1 MAAIL
6 LLLLIIAF
14 SNFIIPRGANRFRG
28 IILAVFQLVAFVFF
42 YQKLAVTNAGEVITE
57 SYRWIPELGLN
68 LQFQLDGVSI
78 IFALLVTGIGVLVFL
93 YAQAYMKPYGHLQ
106 RFFFFLFLFSFAMLG
121 LVLSANMIQLFIFWE
136 LTSFLSFFLIT
147 YFNEKEE
154 ARAAAFRSL
163 FITAF
168 GGLSLLA
175 GILLIGNIAGSYV
188 ISDWVASAAAIK
200 AHSHYLP
207 GLLLILLGV
216 FTKSA
221 QFPFHFWLPG
231 AMQAP
236 TPVSSYLHSATM
248 VKAGVFLLMRLSP
261 VMGNTPEWNYIIS
274 LVGVTTMLIGGY
286 FALTQRDLK
295 GVLAYT
301 TISALGILVLMLGID
316 TKLSVKSAIVFL
328 LVHAFYKATLF
339 MVAGFIDKKTGTRDL
354 TKLGGLARQMP
365 VTMVITMLALLSM
378 AGLPPMLGFIGK
390 ELIYEAKVQL
400 PGIASIILV
409 VGVLANAFMVA
420 VSVFLG
426 YKLFFGKQGD
436 LPKKPDEKGVLYLLG
451 PAVLVLLSLI
461 YGLFPGIINRMVEV
475 ALQVVVPKALDIHLK
490 LWHGFNQVLLLSVFT
505 VLIGSAL
512 AFFVIKK
519 PKLLGK
525 WSNLNSSVFS
535 FSFTKA
541 FSNMISGFV
550 GFSERNTARIQHGSH
565 RYYILTIFVVTSL
578 MLWYQL
584 YDTRGWTLATNIT
597 LQPFYISILVAISI
611 AAAVFTMFSKSRLSS
626 IIAMGVVGYGL
637 SLIFL
642 YYSAVDLAITQIL
655 AETLI
660 LVMFVLI
667 LQKLPVFAK
676 LSSRAT
682 KIRDMIIALSFGG
695 VMTTLALKAI
705 NVEFN
710 HPISDFFLENSYT
723 KAYGENVVNVI
734 LVDFRA
740 LDTMGEV
747 TVLTIAALGV
757 FVLLKTRSKKI

>member
-14 SNFIIPRGANRFRG
+14 SNFIIPKKANRFRG
-28 IILAVFQLVAFVFF
+28 IILAAFQLVAFVFF
-42 YQKLAVTNAGEVITE
+42 YLKLSVTNAGEVITE

-68 LQFQLDGVSI
+68 LQFQLDGISI

-93 YAQAYMKPYGHLQ
+93 YAQAYMKSYGHLQ

-175 GILLIGNIAGSYV
+175 GILLIGNIVGSYA
-188 ISDWVASAAAIK
+188 ISDWVAGAETIQ
-200 AHSHYLP
+200 AHNHYFP

-236 TPVSSYLHSATM
+236 TPVSAYLHSATM

-261 VMGNTPEWNYIIS
+261 VMANTPQWNYIIA
-274 LVGVTTMLIGGY
+274 LVGVVTMLIGGY

-316 TKLSVKSAIVFL
+316 TRLSIKSAIVFL

-354 TKLGGLARQMP
+354 TKLGKLAKPMP
-365 VTMVITMLALLSM
+365 VTMIITFLALLSM

-400 PGIASIILV
+400 PGIALIILV

-436 LPKKPDEKGVLYLLG
+436 LPKKPDEKGILYLIG
-451 PAVLVLLSLI
+451 PAVLVLLSLV

-475 ALQVVVPKALDIHLK
+475 ALQVMVPKALDIHLK
-490 LWHGFNQVLLLSVFT
+490 IWHGFNQVLLLSIFT
-505 VLIGSAL
+505 VILGTTL
-512 AFFVIKK
+512 AVFVIKK
-519 PKLLGK
+519 PAFLNK
-525 WSNLNSSVFS
+525 WSAFNARVFS
-535 FSFTKA
+535 FSFTQA
-541 FSNMISGFV
+541 FTNMISGFV
-550 GFSERNTARIQHGSH
+550 GLSERNTARIQHGRN
-565 RYYILTIFVVTSL
+565 RYYIMTIIVVTTL
-578 MLWYQL
+578 MLLYQL
-584 YDTRGWTLATNIT
+584 YVTRGWTLATEFS
-597 LQPFYISILVAISI
+597 LQPFYISILIIITI
-611 AAAVFTMFSKSRLSS
+611 AATLYTMVSKSRLTA
-626 IIAMGVVGYGL
+626 IIAMGVVGYGI

-682 KIRDMIIALSFGG
+682 KIRDFIIALSFGG
-695 VMTTLALKAI
+695 IMTLLALKAI

-710 HPISDFFLENSYT
+710 HPISDYFLQNSYA
-723 KAYGENVVNVI
+723 KAYGKNVVNVI

-757 FVLLKTRSKKI
+757 FVLLKTRSKEI